1 MCVLATGGGSGL
13 NCLRGVEVFQR
24 GCITYYGGPGAFSP
38 RTFLKFE
45 ALKCPFPA
53 FWALRLFVKFVFTV
67 LVFRAKIKKSATL
80 YGRTQHINL
89 HDLHNCAWTVSGRIS
104 SFRKYITMAKC
115 TAWLRYAS
123 IRDKNSI
130 AWSEIQTSYYITLQI
145 QCSYGRF
152 SQTNKVLLTASN
164 WADNMS
170 TWKYNKGLSTA
181 LKYASPKIEK
191 PNKYRFYDL

>member
-115 TAWLRYAS
+115 TAWLRYVS
-123 IRDKNSI
+123 IRDRNSI
-130 AWSEIQTSYYITLQI
+130 AWSEIQTSYYITLYRY
-145 QCSYGRF
+145 SVVMDYSHKR
-152 SQTNKVLLTASN
+152 T
-164 WADNMS
+164 
-170 TWKYNKGLSTA
+170 
-181 LKYASPKIEK
+181 
-191 PNKYRFYDL
+191 RFYSQLQIERITWVLGNTTKDCLLLWNMLHLK